1 MNDSIEKRLAELE
14 NTEEG
19 WVIRRDAAEAL
30 GQTAA
35 QALEALRAHAEEKD
49 VDVRAMVV
57 KALGWSKGSLEG
69 VSPVAQE
76 RAFSLEE
83 LAESVEK
90 PGTREVAAK
99 GDGYEITV
107 TLREDRMQKV
117 LAELATSH
125 SGRETIRISTRCGPV
140 EEKVLR
146 WALKNNADLSHC
158 SLAIAG
164 DGDEEMLIMAHSFL
178 ADSVTPKE
186 FKTTVKEIAFYGDW
200 VESKLK
206 DGDEF

>member
-1 MNDSIEKRLAELE
+1 MNDEIEKRVAELK
-14 NTEEG
+14 NADEG

-30 GQTAA
+30 GQVAA
-35 QALEALRAHAEEKD
+35 KALEALRNQAEEED

-69 VSPVAQE
+69 VKPVAQE

-90 PGTREVAAK
+90 PGSREVAAK
-99 GDGYEITV
+99 GDGYQISV
-107 TLREDRMQKV
+107 TLAEGRTQKV
-117 LAELATSH
+117 LAELARSH
-125 SGRETIRISTRCGPV
+125 GGRETIRISTQCGPG
-140 EEKVLR
+140 EEKALR
-146 WALKNNADLSHC
+146 WALRTNSNLSHC
-158 SLAIAG
+158 SLSLVG
-164 DGDEEMLIMAHSFL
+164 ERDNEQLIMTHSFL

-200 VESKLK
+200 AESKLT

>member
-1 MNDSIEKRLAELE
+1 MNDAIEERLAQLE

-19 WVIRRDAAEAL
+19 WVTRRDAAEAL
-30 GQTAA
+30 GQVAA
-35 QALEALRAHAEEKD
+35 KALEALRSHAEEKD
-49 VDVRAMVV
+49 VDVRAMAV

-76 RAFSLEE
+76 RPFSLEE

-90 PGTREVAAK
+90 PGGREVTTK

-107 TLREDRMQKV
+107 TLSEGRTQKV

-125 SGRETIRISTRCGPV
+125 GGRDTIRISTQCGPG
-140 EEKVLR
+140 EEKALR
-146 WALKNNADLSHC
+146 WALRTNNNLSHC
-158 SLAIAG
+158 SLSLAG
-164 DGDEEMLIMAHSFL
+164 KRDKERLIMTHSFL

-200 VESKLK
+200 AESKLT

>member
-1 MNDSIEKRLAELE
+1 MNDSIDKRLAELE

-19 WVIRRDAAEAL
+19 WVIRRDAAESL

-83 LAESVEK
+83 LAESVK
-90 PGTREVAAK
+90 SPGSREVAAK

-117 LAELATSH
+117 LAEPATSH
-125 SGRETIRISTRCGPV
+125 GGRETIRISTRCGPA
-140 EEKVLR
+140 EEKALR
-146 WALKNNADLSHC
+146 WALRNNADLSHC